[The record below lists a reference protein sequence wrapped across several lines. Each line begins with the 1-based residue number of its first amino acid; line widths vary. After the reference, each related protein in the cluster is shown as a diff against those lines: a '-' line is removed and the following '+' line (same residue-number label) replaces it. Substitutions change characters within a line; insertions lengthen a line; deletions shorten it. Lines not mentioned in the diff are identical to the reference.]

1 MTRKKAHKNL
11 GTFEHSPFIIF
22 FPNSVCVC
30 VNHSLKTC
38 LKPQLENSQEAQF
51 SPILCPL
58 QRQSQ
63 FSALDMELNTGAVHY
78 GCWFCTGPQPSG
90 GHICHKV
97 NNNKK
102 MNVDRSSECCW
113 HYAMNNKLNNKQK
126 WHAHG
131 VFLCNCHEF
140 ILQIISLGRRQMD
153 RQVMSILCKRLCPE
167 WGHREWGHNAWSQW
181 NCRHCHPATTH
192 DPLVPGIG
200 SQQKSEHWD
209 NDDRN
214 HELDKNVSKRT
225 LTTLNTS
232 LISRNMWMKNPLW
245 CPRKLFIKFSHL
257 PKGWLDRHATQ
268 IMMQEEEWK
277 TQELTQKKKL
287 FFGKCL
293 PQLA

>member
-1 MTRKKAHKNL
+1 MNCVEDITRWQVDDKEKSSQKL
-11 GTFEHSPFIIF
+11 GYVWALPFRHLL
-22 FPNSVCVC
+22 SKLCVC
-30 VNHSLKTC
+30 VSSNLFE
-38 LKPQLENSQEAQF
+38 PQLENSQEAQF
-51 SPILCPL
+51 SPILWPL
-58 QRQSQ
+58 QKQSQ

-78 GCWFCTGPQPSG
+78 GCWFSTGPQPSG

-102 MNVDRSSECCW
+102 KNVDRSSECCW
-113 HYAMNNKLNNKQK
+113 HYAMDNKLNNEQ
-126 WHAHG
+126 
-131 VFLCNCHEF
+131 
-140 ILQIISLGRRQMD
+140 
-153 RQVMSILCKRLCPE
+153 QVMSILCKRLCPG

-192 DPLVPGIG
+192 DPLVPGTG
-200 SQQKSEHWD
+200 SQQKSEHQD
-209 NDDRN
+209 NNGRN
-214 HELDKNVSKRT
+214 HELDKNVSIRT

-245 CPRKLFIKFSHL
+245 CPRIFLIKFSHL
-257 PKGWLDRHATQ
+257 PKGLLYRHATQ

-277 TQELTQKKKL
+277 TQEPSPKKKL